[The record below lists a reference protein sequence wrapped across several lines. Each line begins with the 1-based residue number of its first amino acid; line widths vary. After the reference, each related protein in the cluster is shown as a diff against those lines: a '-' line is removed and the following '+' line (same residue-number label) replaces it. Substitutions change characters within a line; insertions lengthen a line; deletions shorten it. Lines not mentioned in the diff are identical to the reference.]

1 MKAAGKTR
9 INQPGGNRSWIA
21 PWAGFWRSHSGQSLI
36 EVSLLLPALLVLL
49 MGTVDLGRYGYI
61 GILVGNAAHAGAVYG
76 AQGLVFAANT
86 AGIQTAAQN
95 DYQNNGQS
103 TTLTVSSSNSCG
115 CDNGGTITTAGCST
129 VVNPSAG
136 TCAAGHWVVMV
147 SVTASGT
154 YNTLFAYPGIS
165 STLTISRTSTLRV
178 AQN

>member
-1 MKAAGKTR
+1 MKAVGKTR
-9 INQPGGNRSWIA
+9 INHLGEGRGWI
-21 PWAGFWRSHSGQSLI
+21 PCAGIWRSHSGQSLI
-36 EVSLLLPALLVLL
+36 EVSLLIPTLLVLL
-49 MGTVDLGRYGYI
+49 MGTFDLGRYGYI

-103 TTLTVSSSNSCG
+103 TMLTVTSSNSCG
-115 CDNGGTITTAGCST
+115 CDNGGTVTSAGCT
-129 VVNPSAG
+129 TLANPGAG

-154 YNTLFAYPGIS
+154 YNTTFPYPGIS
-165 STLTISRTSTLRV
+165 STLAISRTSTLRV
-178 AQN
+178 ALN